1 MRPAWTV
8 CAGIAPSSRA
18 IRRKSGAGDSRFA
31 KAYPDIATGGILGAR
46 SWNILI
52 DSKPRT
58 CGMKMSTIVR
68 SKMLFPSARSP
79 VSPAKKMPAISRL
92 PNRLLQGRPTAE
104 FLSLHPRLEAVE
116 LANEAVLVEAGA
128 PVQQVYLPH
137 SGAVAMIVS
146 PSQGQAVGVAMVGR
160 DSVVA
165 VSRSPR

>member
-1 MRPAWTV
+1 
-8 CAGIAPSSRA
+8 
-18 IRRKSGAGDSRFA
+18 
-31 KAYPDIATGGILGAR
+31 
-46 SWNILI
+46 
-52 DSKPRT
+52 
-58 CGMKMSTIVR
+58 
-68 SKMLFPSARSP
+68 MLFPSARSP